1 MEDKVYLLMKGH
13 TLHTTETTRSV
24 WMEYVESKKARFR
37 TVIFG
42 EAKTWSVYFSR
53 HDLEMAVAERIEEC
67 FNFSGLNI
75 QHIRWFLR
83 HVHRDEFPVQVFHTD
98 RIMIPP
104 QMYHMLQSI
113 F

>member
-1 MEDKVYLLMKGH
+1 
-13 TLHTTETTRSV
+13 
-24 WMEYVESKKARFR
+24 MEYVERTKPRFR
-37 TVIFG
+37 ALILG
-42 EAKTWSVYFSR
+42 DAKSWNVYFSL

-75 QHIRWFLR
+75 QHIRWFLK
-83 HVHRDEFPVQVFHTD
+83 HVHRDEFPVQVFYTD

-104 QMYHMLQSI
+104 QMYHMFQTI